1 MLLFQ
6 QQNRYPEVGTLWT
19 PKICYTNYQNYLTS
33 KGAFTTMTK
42 TSIGIIGTGVVGE
55 RIINQ
60 ALQNKDYEIAA
71 IFDENTARLEQLAD
85 KYHVKTVVSLQA
97 LLTLKPDWV
106 YIGTPPVSH
115 APLAEEIA
123 KHGLHILSEK
133 PLAHDAADG
142 EIMVKVA
149 AEANVKTAMHFPLMY
164 GAAVHQLKQELG
176 EAMGDITRI
185 ELHTYFPEWPR
196 KWQQNPWI
204 ASREQGGFI
213 REIFPHYL
221 QLTHHLFGDLDI
233 IAHETTYPENT
244 ALCET
249 GVSALAKTTSGIPV
263 VLNALAGIGQEERI
277 DYKIFGTNKVVTLR
291 NWSQVF
297 SSKAYEAEVEI
308 TPQASPQTMLEA
320 CRGVLLGEEAFI
332 VTFDE
337 GLKVQRWV
345 DELLK

>member
-1 MLLFQ
+1 
-6 QQNRYPEVGTLWT
+6 
-19 PKICYTNYQNYLTS
+19 
-33 KGAFTTMTK
+33 MTK
-42 TSIGIIGTGVVGE
+42 TTLGIIGTGIVGE

-60 ALQNKDYEIAA
+60 ALHNENYEIIA
-71 IFDENTARLEQLAD
+71 IFDTNEQRTNELKE
-85 KYHVKTVVSLQA
+85 KYNVPTTNDLQSL
-97 LLTLKPDWV
+97 LNLKPDWV

-115 APLAEEIA
+115 ASLAQEIA

-142 EIMVKVA
+142 EVMVQVA
-149 AEANVKTAMHFPLMY
+149 NDANVKKAMHFPLKY
-164 GAAVHQLKQELG
+164 GAAVHQLKEELQD
-176 EAMGDITRI
+176 MGDIVRI

-221 QLTHHLFGDLDI
+221 QLTHHLFGDLYI
-233 IAHETTYPENT
+233 TAHETTYPENE

-249 GVSALAKTTSGIPV
+249 GVSALAKTTSGIPM
-263 VLNALAGIGQEERI
+263 VLNGLAGIGQEERI
-277 DYKIFGTNKVVTLR
+277 DYKIFGTAKTVTLR

-297 SSKAYEAEVEI
+297 TSKAYEAEAEV
-308 TPQASPQTMLEA
+308 TPTAAPQTMLEA
-320 CRGVLLGEEAFI
+320 CRNVLLGEEGFI
-332 VTFDE
+332 VSFEE

>member
-1 MLLFQ
+1 
-6 QQNRYPEVGTLWT
+6 
-19 PKICYTNYQNYLTS
+19 
-33 KGAFTTMTK
+33 MTK
-42 TSIGIIGTGVVGE
+42 TTIGIIGTGVVGE

-60 ALQNKDYEIAA
+60 ALNNEHYEIVA
-71 IFDENTARLEQLAD
+71 IFDTNEQRTNELKEKYTVPTTNDLQSLLA
-85 KYHVKTVVSLQA
+85 
-97 LLTLKPDWV
+97 LKPDWV

-115 APLAEEIA
+115 ASLAQEIA
-123 KHGLHILSEK
+123 KNGLHILSEK

-142 EIMVKVA
+142 EVMVQVA
-149 AEANVKTAMHFPLMY
+149 NEANVKTAMHFPLMY
-164 GAAVHQLKQELG
+164 GAAVHQLKEELQDI
-176 EAMGDITRI
+176 GDIVRI
-185 ELHTYFPEWPR
+185 ELHTYFSEWPR

-233 IAHETTYPENT
+233 TAHHTTYPENE

-249 GVSALAKTTSGIPV
+249 GVSALAKTTSGIPMII
-263 VLNALAGIGQEERI
+263 NGLAGIGQEERI
-277 DYKIFGTNKVVTLR
+277 DYKIFGAEKTVTLR

-297 SSKAYEAEVEI
+297 TSKAYEAEVEV
-308 TPQASPQTMLEA
+308 TPKAAPQTMLEA
-320 CRGVLLGEEAFI
+320 CRNVLLGEESFI
-332 VTFDE
+332 VSFEE